1 MINSKRIVNMKCG
14 LITSIFFAL
23 TLQGCV
29 SDGPKTVLIDNA
41 ASVAEA
47 AIVHPTKV
55 PGGFMLI
62 QEVDGK
68 STYVMSIGFLGA
80 LYVPPGDHLF
90 KVEVS
95 HGFWIQD
102 PGGPEWTAPAN
113 MKTAPLINNGFTGIV
128 TKGYSNLAG
137 AVQSGKIY
145 ELKFGFDRSD
155 KDKPAPVV
163 WLAELP

>member
-1 MINSKRIVNMKCG
+1 MKFG
-14 LITSIFFAL
+14 FLTTIFFAL

-29 SDGPKTVLIDNA
+29 SGGPKTVLLDNE

-55 PGGFMLI
+55 PDGFMLI
-62 QEVDGK
+62 RAVDGK
-68 STYVMSIGFLGA
+68 STYVMSIGFLGSV
-80 LYVPPGDHLF
+80 YVPAGDHVF
-90 KVEVS
+90 EVEVS

-102 PGGPEWTAPAN
+102 PGGSEWSAPAN
-113 MKTAPLINNGFTGIV
+113 MKTAPLITNGFTGIV

-137 AVQSGKIY
+137 TVQSGKIY
-145 ELKFGFDRSD
+145 EFKFGFDRSD